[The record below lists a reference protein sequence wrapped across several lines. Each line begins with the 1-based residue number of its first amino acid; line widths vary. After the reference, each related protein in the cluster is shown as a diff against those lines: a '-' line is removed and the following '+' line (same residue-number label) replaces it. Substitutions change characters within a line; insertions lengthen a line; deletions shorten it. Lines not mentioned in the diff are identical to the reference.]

1 MNRFEIVKKY
11 IDEYDYYDLLA
22 CGAPNDEFDS
32 YSRKFANTIT
42 EKDSIED
49 IARLISETIDK
60 AFAEEIKPEKFLET
74 AKLIRKELFYLC
86 KEPANFSS

>member
-1 MNRFEIVKKY
+1 MDRFEIIKKR
-11 IDEYDYYDLLA
+11 IDEYDYYKLLA

-49 IARLISETIDK
+49 IARLIAETMDK
-60 AFAEEIKPEKFLET
+60 AFSEEIKPDKFLET
-74 AKLIRKELFYLC
+74 AEMIRKELYG
-86 KEPANFSS
+86 EDE

>member
-74 AKLIRKELFYLC
+74 AELIRKELYGDS
-86 KEPANFSS
+86 E

>member
-49 IARLISETIDK
+49 RICRRNQAWKIFGNCEIDTQR
-60 AFAEEIKPEKFLET
+60 I
-74 AKLIRKELFYLC
+74 IWR
-86 KEPANFSS
+86 

>member
-32 YSRKFANTIT
+32 YLRKFANTIT

-74 AKLIRKELFYLC
+74 AKLIRKELYGDS
-86 KEPANFSS
+86 E

>member
-49 IARLISETIDK
+49 IA
-60 AFAEEIKPEKFLET
+60 
-74 AKLIRKELFYLC
+74 
-86 KEPANFSS
+86 

>member
-60 AFAEEIKPEKFLET
+60 AIAEENKPEKFLET
-74 AKLIRKELFYLC
+74 AKFIRKE
-86 KEPANFSS
+86 

>member
-60 AFAEEIKPEKFLET
+60 AFAEEIKPEKVLET
-74 AKLIRKELFYLC
+74 AKLIRKELYGDS
-86 KEPANFSS
+86 E

>member
-11 IDEYDYYDLLA
+11 IDEYDYYDYYDLLA

-74 AKLIRKELFYLC
+74 AKLIRKELYGDS
-86 KEPANFSS
+86 E

>member
-22 CGAPNDEFDS
+22 CGAPNDEFDR

-42 EKDSIED
+42 EKEWE
-49 IARLISETIDK
+49 RNKNL
-60 AFAEEIKPEKFLET
+60 LEWL
-74 AKLIRKELFYLC
+74 KGLGH
-86 KEPANFSS
+86 